1 MRLIKIHNEKPNLE
15 RRWHTGWL
23 SISQVQPARLN
34 QYTMLELA
42 RLPSIARDVVVE
54 DWLEG
59 VYGKAIGPAKA
70 VSEGPAG
77 SHEVRDSDR
86 PPKKRSIRDSPPSE
100 GQVLA
105 SRPPTSTERSSL
117 CDVDTEM
124 VERKIYKWR
133 KWASES
139 V

>member
-1 MRLIKIHNEKPNLE
+1 
-15 RRWHTGWL
+15 
-23 SISQVQPARLN
+23 
-34 QYTMLELA
+34 MLELA

-77 SHEVRDSDR
+77 SHEVHDSDR
-86 PPKKRSIRDSPPSE
+86 PPKKRSIRDSSPSE

-124 VERKIYKWR
+124 VERKIYKRR